1 MAGTDESALSLEE
14 RVSLLTKEVDNTK
27 EIVSLLLSYLR
38 MRNDVVD
45 GPDFMKW
52 CLFQL
57 EHSYAGEDAFS
68 FFRSVCEVIESADM
82 ALEAEDDRGPFRE
95 ASLSKGVIP
104 HPD

>member
-27 EIVSLLLSYLR
+27 EILSLLLSYLR

-52 CLFQL
+52 CLFQM
-57 EHSYAGEDAFS
+57 ENSYAGEDALS
-68 FFRSVCEVIESADM
+68 FFQSACGVIESADM
-82 ALEAEDDRGPFRE
+82 ALEAEEDRGPFRE
-95 ASLSKGVIP
+95 ASLSRWGPP